1 MLGERGDFMQQVTN
15 LQELETVISQNG
27 EMVVT
32 KNNKNNVIVMSIE
45 EYKNKLLEDEVERKL
60 LKAEEQIESGKTV
73 KATEVFKELEDI
85 YGF

>member
-1 MLGERGDFMQQVTN
+1 MQRVTN
-15 LQELETVISQNG
+15 LQELETAISQNG

-32 KNNKNNVIVMSIE
+32 KNNRNNVIVMSIE

-73 KATEVFKELEDI
+73 KATEIFKELEEI